1 MIDISKERLIIRK
14 LEATMKKSRAKG
26 MGDEQTA
33 LEIYKDIVLP
43 LYNDVRDEWVALLKS
58 SDGKLN

>member
-1 MIDISKERLIIRK
+1 MIDISKERLIIRQ

-26 MGDEQTA
+26 MVDEQTA
-33 LEIYKDIVLP
+33 LEIYKNVILP